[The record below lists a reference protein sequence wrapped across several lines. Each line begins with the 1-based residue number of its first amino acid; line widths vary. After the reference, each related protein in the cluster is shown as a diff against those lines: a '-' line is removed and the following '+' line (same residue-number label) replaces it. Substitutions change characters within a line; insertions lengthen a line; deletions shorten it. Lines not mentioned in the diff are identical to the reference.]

1 MSVLSVGVL
10 RDVRVI
16 PSPQRFM
23 GYGCLHREAYW
34 TVLALS
40 LTDVVGV
47 VGVMDVGD
55 VFRGVR
61 EVREACGSSEWEPEI
76 L

>member
-1 MSVLSVGVL
+1 MSVMPVRVL
-10 RDVRVI
+10 RDVRVV
-16 PSPQRFM
+16 PSPQRST
-23 GYGCLHREAYW
+23 GYECLRREAYW

-47 VGVMDVGD
+47 VGVMDVCD
-55 VFRGVR
+55 VFREVR
-61 EVREACGSSEWEPEI
+61 EVREACGSSEWEPDI